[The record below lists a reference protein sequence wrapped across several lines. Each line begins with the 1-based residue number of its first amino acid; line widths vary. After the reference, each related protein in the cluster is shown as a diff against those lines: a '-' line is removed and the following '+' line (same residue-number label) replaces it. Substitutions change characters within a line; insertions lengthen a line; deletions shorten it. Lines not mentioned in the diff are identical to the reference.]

1 MLGWKSQAV
10 YQVSVLLV
18 LKFQGRSLLNLV
30 HDTSKHSGQV
40 VPTMIFN
47 SFILCQVIYLLIK
60 LKEKD
65 YYTINVEFL
74 LIFFKRLLN
83 RSLYCSINIF
93 DFYKMKSKMIQGKCL
108 ATPTLY
114 LI

>member
-1 MLGWKSQAV
+1 MLLILGWKSQAI

-18 LKFQGRSLLNLV
+18 LKFKGRSLLNLEP
-30 HDTSKHSGQV
+30 DTVKQSDHVFSRDRSNQV
-40 VPTMIFN
+40 ETMIFN

-74 LIFFKRLLN
+74 LT
-83 RSLYCSINIF
+83 C
-93 DFYKMKSKMIQGKCL
+93 
-108 ATPTLY
+108 
-114 LI
+114 

>member
-1 MLGWKSQAV
+1 MLLILGWKSQAI

-18 LKFQGRSLLNLV
+18 LKFKGRSLLNLEP
-30 HDTSKHSGQV
+30 DTVKQSDHVFSRDRSNQV
-40 VPTMIFN
+40 ETMIFN

-74 LIFFKRLLN
+74 LIF
-83 RSLYCSINIF
+83 
-93 DFYKMKSKMIQGKCL
+93 
-108 ATPTLY
+108 
-114 LI
+114 